1 MRLSPLTLAIFAST
15 LTSLPAFAD
24 SAAIGTIQVS
34 PDLRSAL
41 QSAPDPAAN
50 PNALQPASD
59 LAEIENSLEIRPVP
73 ARPEPRVYRQFEE
86 PRNNR
91 GLGFKVGI

>member
-1 MRLSPLTLAIFAST
+1 MRFSSIPLVLLATT
-15 LTSLPAFAD
+15 LTAAPAFAD

-34 PDLRSAL
+34 PELRSAL

-59 LAEIENSLEIRPVP
+59 LAEIENSLGIRPVST
-73 ARPEPRVYRQFEE
+73 RPNLGVYRQFEE

>member
-1 MRLSPLTLAIFAST
+1 MRFSSISLVLLASA
-15 LTSLPAFAD
+15 LAPLPALAN

-50 PNALQPASD
+50 PNAVQPASNM
-59 LAEIENSLEIRPVP
+59 AEIENSLEISPVP
-73 ARPEPRVYRQFEE
+73 TRPDPKVYRQFEE

>member
-1 MRLSPLTLAIFAST
+1 MRFSSIPLVMLAST
-15 LTSLPAFAD
+15 LTTLPAFAD

-41 QSAPDPAAN
+41 QSAPEPSAN
-50 PNALQPASD
+50 PNALQYPP
-59 LAEIENSLEIRPVP
+59 EIEESLEIPPAPPRPD
-73 ARPEPRVYRQFEE
+73 PRVYRQFEE

>member
-1 MRLSPLTLAIFAST
+1 MRFSSIPLVLIATT
-15 LTSLPAFAD
+15 LTAAPAFAD

-34 PDLRSAL
+34 PELRSAL
-41 QSAPDPAAN
+41 DPAAN

-59 LAEIENSLEIRPVP
+59 LAEIENSLEIRPAP
-73 ARPEPRVYRQFEE
+73 TRPDPKVYRQFEE

>member
-1 MRLSPLTLAIFAST
+1 MRFSSIPLMLVAGT
-15 LTSLPAFAD
+15 LTAVPAFAN
-24 SAAIGTIQVS
+24 SAAIGRIQVS

-41 QSAPDPAAN
+41 DPAAN
-50 PNALQPASD
+50 PNVAQPVSNI
-59 LAEIENSLEIRPVP
+59 AEIENSLEISPVP

-91 GLGFKVGI
+91 GLSFKVGI

>member
-1 MRLSPLTLAIFAST
+1 MRFSSIPWIVIASM
-15 LTSLPAFAD
+15 LPAVPVFAN

-34 PDLRSAL
+34 PELRSVL
-41 QSAPDPAAN
+41 QSAPDPTAN
-50 PNALQPASD
+50 PNAVQPASNM
-59 LAEIENSLEIRPVP
+59 AEIENSLEISPVP
-73 ARPEPRVYRQFEE
+73 TRPDPKVYRQFEE

>member
-1 MRLSPLTLAIFAST
+1 MRFSSIPLMLIAST
-15 LTSLPAFAD
+15 LTAVPAFAD

-41 QSAPDPAAN
+41 QSAPNPAAD